1 MDENTALSG
10 QLLDPG
16 EQDGLRVL
24 NRSPHPY
31 HHQNADLPHPSERLG
46 IPTSQPFSK
55 ESTPI
60 SESGTEADDEHILKG
75 LPAPKTKLHKGLRH
89 RDGLPSGTTTPS
101 RSQIF
106 DQTGE
111 GSKRKLSSSQSR
123 QLELAKGNK
132 NLARRLIEIGIVFF
146 LSLFVVTNRQVS
158 PVAKYWRYE
167 LERCAA
173 LCLGLAALYPLRLI
187 RWAYWNRPRC
197 GWIPIRIPADFD
209 PAPLL
214 YPPAI
219 TILVSLL
226 VSPQNQH
233 VMLINI
239 ILGLCAIPQQVIPKL
254 EEASNYDSLHWVI
267 SCLPLIWG
275 STSKGQDAV
284 QSQLEPLL
292 VETATLLYPLQRTV
306 CIVLHD
312 LTTTS
317 LLTAELQLLSV
328 ALVDILI
335 LAQSPQLQILKA
347 LLWLGSVCVML
358 FSGTVIRW
366 GITLARVPRWRF
378 RRPSIG
384 SQKRPL
390 WKSIKKALSWTRG
403 RSDSRMSPLEELL
416 YETPDSD
423 ISDDDHVVLKQPA
436 RAQTIDPEARR
447 TELEHTDAS
456 ITRSHTIASPEKVP
470 TSPGRTSAGRKKRA
484 TSMSAKPFLKLTHEE
499 AVIRKWAYAL
509 YVYSSIVLII
519 LVGVREYVHRVALR
533 GYEPVGWALG
543 YLFGGIPWFRFQVV
557 HANLENWICLPPL
570 LDPTE
575 QTAAVGWVEHLR
587 LYEFGEANSRLLL
600 SGYWLV
606 VILCG
611 LLVVFQLQ
619 GTYEVDTRRKIFH
632 FMMVGMFIPALYV
645 DPTYAAL
652 ALGLI
657 LAIFLI
663 LDLLRASQLPPLSK
677 PIASFL
683 APYVDGRDFR
693 GPVVISHI
701 FLLIGCAI
709 PLWLALGALP
719 RTGLGALAGWD
730 VQTRDVSML
739 AGVICVGLGDAAAS
753 LIGRR
758 WGHRKWF
765 WGGGKSLE
773 GSVAF
778 AVAVSIGL
786 TVAAAWLH
794 IGGWTATQESLGVV
808 ATVRNAAVCGSIA
821 SLTEAVLTGGND
833 NVVVPVMLWT
843 CVKSLAI

>member
-1 MDENTALSG
+1 MDANTTSSG
-10 QLLDPG
+10 QSLDPG
-16 EQDGLRVL
+16 EQDGLRAL

-46 IPTSQPFSK
+46 ISTSQPFSK

-89 RDGLPSGTTTPS
+89 RDGLPSGTTTPN

-106 DQTGE
+106 DQAGE
-111 GSKRKLSSSQSR
+111 NSKRKLSSSQSR
-123 QLELAKGNK
+123 QLELARGNK

-146 LSLFVVTNRQVS
+146 LSLFVVTNHQVA

-173 LCLGLAALYPLRLI
+173 LCFGLAALYPLRLI
-187 RWAYWNRPRC
+187 RWGYWNRPRC
-197 GWIPIRIPADFD
+197 SWIPIRIPADFD

-239 ILGLCAIPQQVIPKL
+239 MLGLCAIPQQVIPKL
-254 EEASNYDSLHWVI
+254 EESSKYDSLHWVI

-284 QSQLEPLL
+284 QTQLEPLL
-292 VETATLLYPLQRTV
+292 VEAATLLYPLQRTV

-328 ALVDILI
+328 ALVDVLI
-335 LAQSPQLQILKA
+335 LAQSPQLQILKG

-390 WKSIKKALSWTRG
+390 WKSVKKALSWTRG
-403 RSDSRMSPLEELL
+403 RSDSRTSPLEELL

-423 ISDDDHVVLKQPA
+423 GSDDDHLILKQPA
-436 RAQTIDPEARR
+436 RTQTVDREA
-447 TELEHTDAS
+447 EVVDHDHTNAS
-456 ITRSHTIASPEKVP
+456 ITRSHTNAPSEKIS
-470 TSPGRTSAGRKKRA
+470 TSPSRTVTGRKKRA
-484 TSMSAKPFLKLTHEE
+484 TSVSAKPFLKLTHEE

-509 YVYSSIVLII
+509 YVYSSIALII

-533 GYEPVGWALG
+533 GHEPVGWALG

-557 HANLENWICLPPL
+557 HANLESWICLPPL
-570 LDPTE
+570 LDSAE
-575 QTAAVGWVEHLR
+575 QTAVVGWVEHMR
-587 LYEFGEANSRLLL
+587 IYDFGEANTRLLL
-600 SGYWLV
+600 SVYWLV

-632 FMMVGMFIPALYV
+632 FMMVGMFIPVLYV
-645 DPTYAAL
+645 DPTYASL

-657 LAIFLI
+657 LAVFLI

-719 RTGLGALAGWD
+719 RTGHGALAGWD

-758 WGHRKWF
+758 WGLRKWF

-778 AVAVSIGL
+778 AVAVTVGL
-786 TVAAAWLH
+786 TVSAAWLH
-794 IGGWTATQESLGVV
+794 IGGWTPTQESLGIF
-808 ATVRNAAVCGSIA
+808 ATVRNAGVCGSIA

-843 CVKSLAI
+843 CIKSLAI